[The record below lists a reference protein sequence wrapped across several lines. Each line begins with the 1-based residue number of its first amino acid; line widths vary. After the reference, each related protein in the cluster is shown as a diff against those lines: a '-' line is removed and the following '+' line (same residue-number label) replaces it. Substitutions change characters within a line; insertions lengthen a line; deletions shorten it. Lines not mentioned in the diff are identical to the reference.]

1 MGWLSMNDLMR
12 TPWNWPAMN
21 AQDHRQKTLPG
32 ILAGHGV
39 GVRDEADVSLPEPI
53 VNIPVLTDEGFI
65 MDPGE
70 RDRSVGIPDLRQD
83 SFSVSDLHNSERR
96 TADRSRGG
104 TSMKVRSQRQK
115 IVASILAQCEADG
128 PEHARVVEIPAPK
141 QDIIVVSDLHI
152 SAGRTP
158 DGSYGGTENF
168 FSDESF
174 ARMLTHMMEDRV
186 EKRARSSMLVING
199 DFVDFLRIVSVP
211 ETDADFLE
219 WQNIL
224 VSIGITDRG
233 VEELKAVV
241 SDKER
246 DIGLKTH
253 DFKSVWKLHA
263 ATKGHPALFAGLAS
277 WVQHGHSLVVV
288 KGNHDLEWYWPAVRN
303 FLRITLAGYVHAGNP
318 ATPLHEHLADILP
331 RIRFVDDACII
342 DGQVYL
348 EHGHRYDKFSA
359 VLGSPTWG
367 ASALELNI
375 PFGSFFNRYLINK
388 LELIYPF
395 LDNVRPRQNILH
407 MLMRERFFLGL
418 KVLFQYVPFTIDMIP
433 KRYAHYLLKP
443 LVGYAFALGL
453 PLLVTVILW
462 GDRLVPLFFAG
473 NGQTT
478 GVSSLG
484 DVILRYVGGVL
495 NDTAVLFLGYLLSR
509 FVSFVQLS
517 EPEDLQGPAKETM
530 DAHPGCRLIS
540 MGHTHNPEQIQENG
554 RWYINSGSWIPVIE
568 ASSAALRE
576 DKTYA
581 LIYLE
586 RGSKGELVVHPLQ
599 RWNDDAGRIEPLVI
613 VERK

>member
-1 MGWLSMNDLMR
+1 MNDVSN
-12 TPWNWPAMN
+12 TP
-21 AQDHRQKTLPG
+21 TS
-32 ILAGHGV
+32 ILARH
-39 GVRDEADVSLPEPI
+39 EADVSLPEPK
-53 VNIPVLTDEGFI
+53 VNMSVLTEDSCI
-65 MDPGE
+65 MDARE
-70 RDRSVGIPDLRQD
+70 RDRIVEVLDLRRG
-83 SFSVSDLHNSERR
+83 SFSVSDLPISGGR
-96 TADRSRGG
+96 TAH
-104 TSMKVRSQRQK
+104 RSQGGMSTKMRSQQQE
-115 IVASILAQCEADG
+115 IVASILARCEADA

-141 QDIIVVSDLHI
+141 EDIIIVSDLHI
-152 SAGRTP
+152 GAGRTP
-158 DGSYGGTENF
+158 AGSYSGTENF
-168 FSDESF
+168 FADESL
-174 ARMLTHMMEDRV
+174 ARMLAHVQKSRE
-186 EKRARSSMLVING
+186 EKPERSSMLVING

-224 VSIGITDRG
+224 VSIGTTDRG
-233 VEELKAVV
+233 VEELKAAV

-263 ATKGHPALFAGLAS
+263 AMMGHPALFAGLAS

-303 FLRITLAGYVHAGNP
+303 FLRLTLAGYLHVGNP
-318 ATPLHEHLADILP
+318 ATALHEHLADILP

-342 DGQVYL
+342 DGQVYV

-359 VLGSPTWG
+359 VLGTATWG
-367 ASALELNI
+367 ASGDELNI

-388 LELIYPF
+388 LELVYPF
-395 LDNVRPRQNILH
+395 LDNVRPRSNILH

-418 KVLFQYVPFTIDMIP
+418 KVLFQYVPFTIEMIP

-443 LVGYAFALGL
+443 LMGYLLALGL
-453 PLLVTVILW
+453 PILATIILW
-462 GDRLVPLFFAG
+462 GDRLLPLFFPG
-473 NGQTT
+473 NGQAS

-484 DVILRYVGGVL
+484 DVILRYAGGVL
-495 NDTAVLFLGYLLSR
+495 KDTAVLFLGYLLAR
-509 FVSFVQLS
+509 FVSYVQLS
-517 EPEDLQGPAKETM
+517 EPEDLLAPAQATM
-530 DAHPGCRLIS
+530 DAHPGCRLIT
-540 MGHTHNPEQIQENG
+540 MGHTHNPEQKQDGG

-581 LIYLE
+581 LIFLE
-586 RGSKGELVVHPLQ
+586 RGGKGELVVRPLQ

-613 VERK
+613 VDRK